1 MVAIERG
8 RDVDIKSEVKLPSI
22 YSLHLAWPGDAD
34 IAVPAQL
41 DMRRVRGIAL
51 TPGSGPVRGNADL
64 DTEGR
69 PIAVISRDNKVYA
82 ASSKMLSTNGIG
94 GLP

>member
-1 MVAIERG
+1 MCLMIKLSSRINPGVVAIECG

-41 DMRRVRGIAL
+41 DMRRVRGIAP

-64 DTEGR
+64 DTEGLLKDSL
-69 PIAVISRDNKVYA
+69 AE
-82 ASSKMLSTNGIG
+82 GH
-94 GLP
+94 